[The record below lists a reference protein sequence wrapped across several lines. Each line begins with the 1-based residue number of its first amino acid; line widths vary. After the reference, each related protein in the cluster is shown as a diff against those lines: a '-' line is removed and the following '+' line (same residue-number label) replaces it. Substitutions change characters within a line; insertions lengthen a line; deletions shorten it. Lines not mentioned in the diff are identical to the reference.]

1 MVDSATP
8 CSGPPRESALWS
20 WEVSLRC
27 ACFFAV
33 RVSRC
38 AIGPGWCLVQST
50 NPGGPMTNRAA
61 AVLTI
66 AVLRS
71 ADALRTRL
79 SDARGQGTV
88 EYVGLIL
95 LVAGVLAA
103 VVVWATSKAGD
114 QGIGK
119 KVINQLNTAIDR
131 TAGGAHK

>member
-1 MVDSATP
+1 
-8 CSGPPRESALWS
+8 
-20 WEVSLRC
+20 
-27 ACFFAV
+27 
-33 RVSRC
+33 
-38 AIGPGWCLVQST
+38 
-50 NPGGPMTNRAA
+50 MTHRAA

-66 AVLRS
+66 AALRS
-71 ADALRTRL
+71 ADAIRTRL
-79 SDARGQGTV
+79 ADERGQGTV